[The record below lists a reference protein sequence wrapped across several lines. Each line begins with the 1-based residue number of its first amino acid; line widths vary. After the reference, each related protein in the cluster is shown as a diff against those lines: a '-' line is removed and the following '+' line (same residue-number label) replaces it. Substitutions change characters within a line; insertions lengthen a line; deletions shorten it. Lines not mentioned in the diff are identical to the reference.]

1 MYYYHVYRN
10 RVAPRFLRTTPTLG
24 NTLSRALLFHDVLPY
39 FEDKHLTN
47 LLLILDLY
55 FTQHP
60 Q

>member
-1 MYYYHVYRN
+1 MDNWCIIITFIVIE
-10 RVAPRFLRTTPTLG
+10 LRRGFYEQHP
-24 NTLSRALLFHDVLPY
+24 LLFHDVLPY

-47 LLLILDLY
+47 LLLILDLH